1 MRQVR
6 ISLRPFSLIHPS
18 RPWHK
23 SQDCPAVPRPPPP
36 QQRRRRRATR
46 RQWPAASFPPYVEL
60 GDAARGG
67 GGGGGPGDS
76 RGRHDLLQP
85 HLVLEAPLP
94 HALLE
99 LRPQLAV
106 DERPQLLR
114 RHLRLRAG
122 TGGGPVAVGRRR
134 RRCRGGRA

>member
-1 MRQVR
+1 MAQITGLPR
-6 ISLRPFSLIHPS
+6 SFSP
-18 RPWHK
+18 
-23 SQDCPAVPRPPPP
+23 
-36 QQRRRRRATR
+36 RRATR
-46 RQWPAASFPPYVEL
+46 RQWPAASFPPHVEL
-60 GDAARGG
+60 AC

-106 DERPQLLR
+106 DQRPQLGR

-122 TGGGPVAVGRRR
+122 GGHVHVHGGDGVGGGPAAAAAAVGAA
-134 RRCRGGRA
+134 GVGWRA